1 MWYLSFCLT
10 SLNTTIFRFI
20 HVAAN
25 GNISCYFYGWI
36 IVHCIY
42 VLHLLYSFIC
52 WWTFRCC
59 YEHWGDCIFSNQS
72 FLWIHT
78 DFLMMV
84 ILASVRWYFTVVLIC
99 ISLII
104 SKGEHLF
111 MCQMAI
117 CMSSLEKY
125 LFRSSAHFLIGLFI
139 LLTLSYMCCVY
150 ILKLTPVGL
159 IICKHFLPGHIF
171 LFISFVVQNL
181 LSFIRSHFFIF
192 VFTSIALGE

>member
-1 MWYLSFCLT
+1 MMWYLSFCMT
-10 SLNTTIFRFI
+10 SFDTILSRFI

-42 VLHLLYSFIC
+42 VPHPLYSFIC
-52 WWTFRCC
+52 WWTFWCC
-59 YEHWGDCIFSNQS
+59 YEHWGDFIFSNQS
-72 FLWIHT
+72 FLWIYI

-104 SKGEHLF
+104 HNGEHLL

-125 LFRSSAHFLIGLFI
+125 LFRSSVHFLIGLFI

-150 ILKLTPVGL
+150 ILKINPCWPHYLQTFSPRPSL
-159 IICKHFLPGHIF
+159 SFHFLSYTKYFKFH
-171 LFISFVVQNL
+171 
-181 LSFIRSHFFIF
+181 
-192 VFTSIALGE
+192 

>member
-1 MWYLSFCLT
+1 MLPDTLYICTT
-10 SLNTTIFRFI
+10 SSLFI
-20 HVAAN
+20 HLLVD
-25 GNISCYFYGWI
+25 ISVLLWTLGW
-36 IVHCIY
+36 
-42 VLHLLYSFIC
+42 LY
-52 WWTFRCC
+52 
-59 YEHWGDCIFSNQS
+59 FSNQS

-104 SKGEHLF
+104 SNGEHLF

-117 CMSSLEKY
+117 CMSSLEEY

-150 ILKLTPVGL
+150 ILKINPCWPHYLQTFSPRPY
-159 IICKHFLPGHIF
+159 ISFHFLCCTK
-171 LFISFVVQNL
+171 SFK
-181 LSFIRSHFFIF
+181 FH
-192 VFTSIALGE
+192 

>member
-1 MWYLSFCLT
+1 MMWYLSFCMT
-10 SLNTTIFRFI
+10 SFDTILSRFI

-42 VLHLLYSFIC
+42 VPHPLYSFIC
-52 WWTFRCC
+52 WWTFWCC
-59 YEHWGDCIFSNQS
+59 YEHWGDFIFSNQS
-72 FLWIHT
+72 FLWIYI

-84 ILASVRWYFTVVLIC
+84 ILASVRWYFIVVLIC

-104 SKGEHLF
+104 HNGEHLL

-125 LFRSSAHFLIGLFI
+125 LFRSSVHFLIGLFI
-139 LLTLSYMCCVY
+139 LLTLSCMSYVY
-150 ILKLTPVGL
+150 ILKINPCWPHYLQTFSPRPS
-159 IICKHFLPGHIF
+159 ISFHFLSYTIYFKFH
-171 LFISFVVQNL
+171 
-181 LSFIRSHFFIF
+181 
-192 VFTSIALGE
+192 